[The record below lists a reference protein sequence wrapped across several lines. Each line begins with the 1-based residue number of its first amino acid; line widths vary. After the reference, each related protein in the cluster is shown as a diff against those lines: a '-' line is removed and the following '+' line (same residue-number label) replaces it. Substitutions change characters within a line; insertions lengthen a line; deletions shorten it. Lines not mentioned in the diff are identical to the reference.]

1 MDRVAQRKRSTR
13 RTSHKVSIMH
23 LLVTTWNQRP
33 RELEMRRRRRPF
45 YVTNAK
51 VSAILEGSVR
61 SAKRN
66 RPVQRTRLEGG
77 IPLSVRN
84 VHGPRRKVHTKND
97 QGVQKE
103 IRESG
108 KREGGVNDDS
118 SFRLNVSENAVSTH
132 TVPIILEHGTPTISA
147 DIEGMSRGLI
157 LDTGSNISI
166 MQPTISKSNVQVTTM
181 EPFGVTGDILD
192 IKGQQTV
199 TFRMNGRRFTH
210 PFLVSSLP
218 NTAAGLLG
226 TNFLSRLGAI

>member
-1 MDRVAQRKRSTR
+1 MKASMPVSITRLDSIFLVCRIALAMDRVAQRKRSTR
-13 RTSHKVSIMH
+13 RTRREVSIMQ
-23 LLVTTWNQRP
+23 LLVTRNQRP
-33 RELEMRRRRRPF
+33 RELGMRRRRRPF
-45 YVTNAK
+45 DVTNVK
-51 VSAILEGSVR
+51 GSAILEGSVR

-132 TVPIILEHGTPTISA
+132 TVPIIFEHGTPTISA
-147 DIEGMSRGLI
+147 DIDGMSRGLI

-181 EPFGVTGDILD
+181 EPYGVTGDTLD
-192 IKGQQTV
+192 IKGQQ
-199 TFRMNGRRFTH
+199 
-210 PFLVSSLP
+210 SLS
-218 NTAAGLLG
+218 G
-226 TNFLSRLGAI
+226 